1 MTYFIQTSGGGHYV
15 KYNAAN
21 RMVSCI

>member
-21 RMVSCI
+21 RVVSCI

>member
-21 RMVSCI
+21 RMVGCI